1 MLVKTAGVK
10 HLVILI
16 NKMDDPTVKWSEA
29 RYNECKDKLTPY
41 LKKVGFNP
49 AKDIQFM
56 PCSGLTGSGLLE
68 PVGDLAKFY
77 TGKAFIPHIDSL
89 SSITRNHDGPFMMPI
104 VDKYADMGAVAMGKV
119 ESGKC
124 CVGEILALYPNK
136 VRARARSSSLTCRL
150 LSPYLFFH
158 FFRRKSRL
166 TPYGRTTSQWRRCG
180 AAKTSRSS

>member
-16 NKMDDPTVKWSEA
+16 NKMDDPTVKWSEE
-29 RYNECKDKLTPY
+29 RYNYCKDNLTPY

-49 AKDIQFM
+49 AKDIMFM

-77 TGKAFIPHIDSL
+77 TGKPFIPHIDSL
-89 SSITRNHDGPFMMPI
+89 PSVTRNHDGPFMMPI

-124 CVGEILALYPNK
+124 CVGEVLTLYPNK
-136 VRARARSSSLTCRL
+136 VRSTLNFVSLLMTPCL
-150 LSPYLFFH
+150 IFSH
-158 FFRRKSRL
+158 FSD
-166 TPYGRTTSQWRRCG
+166 GSQG
-180 AAKTSRSS
+180 